1 MKRRFPRIRTIEPD
15 RAVGFRPTIIDRGAE
30 LLGLSRTEF
39 MRRAALHEA
48 QAAILNET
56 VIRVSPEAYDAFMQ
70 AISAPA
76 AAPPPIAEVRRVLVP
91 SSFKAL
97 LLVALADRFPATRF
111 AAAGPGWG
119 PVPAGLPHLTSI
131 EVAVSACVPV
141 AAGRAPDA

>member
-76 AAPPPIAEVRRVLVP
+76 AAPPAPTPTTAPTTAKPTDVCSDENIHDNAEG
-91 SSFKAL
+91 K
-97 LLVALADRFPATRF
+97 
-111 AAAGPGWG
+111 
-119 PVPAGLPHLTSI
+119 
-131 EVAVSACVPV
+131 
-141 AAGRAPDA
+141 